1 MAIKLIVMDM
11 DGTLL
16 DDDHATVPARNV
28 TALRAAREK
37 GVKLALASGRTW
49 SILRDVVD
57 QLGGVDYAILAN
69 GAAVRDAATGE
80 HIYENGIPNPQAVA
94 LIRGLCREDLP
105 FEVYCHGQ
113 NYLRPEDADRL
124 GEGLLSPRFA
134 EMYLKRGVELVPD
147 LAAAL
152 EGRPMEKI
160 NLFYAPPERQEALRA
175 MARATG
181 PVEISNA
188 LERNMEF
195 NFGGVSKG
203 EALAFLAAHLGLAR
217 SEVMAFGDAN
227 NDLTMLSWAGWSFA
241 MANAMESVKRIA
253 KYQTASNHE
262 AGVGQAVEKYILDQ
276 E

>member
-1 MAIKLIVMDM
+1 
-11 DGTLL
+11 
-16 DDDHATVPARNV
+16 
-28 TALRAAREK
+28 
-37 GVKLALASGRTW
+37 
-49 SILRDVVD
+49 
-57 QLGGVDYAILAN
+57 
-69 GAAVRDAATGE
+69 
-80 HIYENGIPNPQAVA
+80 
-94 LIRGLCREDLP
+94 
-105 FEVYCHGQ
+105 
-113 NYLRPEDADRL
+113 
-124 GEGLLSPRFA
+124 
-134 EMYLKRGVELVPD
+134 
-147 LAAAL
+147 
-152 EGRPMEKI
+152 MEKI

-203 EALAFLAAHLGLAR
+203 EALAFLAAHLGLAPE
-217 SEVMAFGDAN
+217 EVMAFGDAN

-241 MANAMESVKRIA
+241 MANAMESVKKIA